1 MVLQILVDD
10 PDLDVD
16 DEARTIWTGTVKKY
30 LPYCA
35 IWSRDLKGVQL
46 KLQEVQYTSLQ
57 LDASLLGE
65 AELGQKLRQQ
75 SWQMHSACSSTDD
88 SSELFVE

>member
-35 IWSRDLKGVQL
+35 IWCRDLQGVQL
-46 KLQEVQYTSLQ
+46 KLQEVQYKSLQ
-57 LDASLLGE
+57 LDSSLLGE
-65 AELGQKLRQQ
+65 AELGQKLCQH
-75 SWQMHSACSSTDD
+75 SWQMHSACSSMDGN
-88 SSELFVE
+88 SELFVE

>member
-1 MVLQILVDD
+1 MVLQILIDD

-16 DEARTIWTGTVKKY
+16 DEARTMWASTVNKY

-35 IWSRDLKGVQL
+35 IWCRDLKGVQQ
-46 KLQEVQYTSLQ
+46 KLQEVQCTSLQ
-57 LDASLLGE
+57 LDGSVLGE
-65 AELGQKLRQQ
+65 AELGQKLREK

-88 SSELFVE
+88 NSGLFVE